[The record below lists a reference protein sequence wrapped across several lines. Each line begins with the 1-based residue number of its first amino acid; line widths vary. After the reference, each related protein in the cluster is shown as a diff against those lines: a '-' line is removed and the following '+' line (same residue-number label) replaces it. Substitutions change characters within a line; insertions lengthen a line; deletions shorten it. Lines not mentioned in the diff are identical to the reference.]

1 MEFDE
6 ALKNQQ
12 DPTTG
17 TGIPCAV
24 CGQPLP
30 ARTTEWEGQPVHVVC
45 PGVDY
50 TCISKDMHPYH
61 GMIFWN
67 EAVPGGVYAHHP
79 EVSLEE
85 LEEVAAVYGLTP
97 TPYSDEQGSTNEQ
110 GWPLFMVE

>member
-50 TCISKDMHPYH
+50 TCISKDMR
-61 GMIFWN
+61 
-67 EAVPGGVYAHHP
+67 GVYAHHP